1 MKIPKTVLR
10 LLACLCIIACLL
22 PSMCIAA
29 KAAESGASITATLVD
44 HSEQKGSKKTFDVIA
59 RDSAGKKIACTVTLN
74 ETEIPYNWDDANKTS
89 YTLLF
94 TQEGDNV
101 IVVTAGDASKTY
113 HIIYQKAKSGDPI
126 GYATW
131 SIEATTIGYGFIIE
145 PMRVPIYEGEN
156 AAQMLDRILTENGF
170 SYSYTGNLTG
180 GFYISALGPGG
191 VFTHGS
197 SVPFGGGAAFNPPE
211 KLTESSVPAVLMN
224 VLTKEGTSLDTG
236 WGNSRKGPNLG
247 EFDYTYM
254 SGWMYEVNNI
264 FPNVGFADSYLSDG
278 DVLRTCFTLY
288 GYGADLGG
296 GYSMGGGDTT
306 DFYKVADKDTLYR
319 GIGLINSD
327 KQKADL
333 LKDSALKSA
342 YDQANK
348 LAVQL
353 DAPQDAVT
361 TAADALDAA
370 SAAAIAARDKAAVD
384 AVDTKIA
391 AIGTVTLSSES
402 AITDARTAYNGL
414 SAELQA
420 KVARYDTLT
429 VAEKALHDLKT
440 VPVTAK
446 DLTTD
451 VVIILDPTAIPT
463 DTSVAIQQVASEHH
477 LRSFT
482 DNALASF
489 NGRYVAY
496 EIQLTRDGMTVEPN
510 GSLTVRFPV
519 PAGFDTSAIEVV
531 KVLEDGSLKRY
542 DCIVKDGYASFEAD
556 SFSIYALVQAESA
569 AQSIQKT
576 APDTGDAFTAYTGIV
591 MALSFL
597 GIIDQI
603 RRKRYQ

>member
-1 MKIPKTVLR
+1 VDAVDTK
-10 LLACLCIIACLL
+10 
-22 PSMCIAA
+22 IAA
-29 KAAESGASITATLVD
+29 IG
-44 HSEQKGSKKTFDVIA
+44 
-59 RDSAGKKIACTVTLN
+59 TVTLSS
-74 ETEIPYNWDDANKTS
+74 ESAITDARTAYNG
-89 YTLLF
+89 L
-94 TQEGDNV
+94 
-101 IVVTAGDASKTY
+101 
-113 HIIYQKAKSGDPI
+113 
-126 GYATW
+126 
-131 SIEATTIGYGFIIE
+131 
-145 PMRVPIYEGEN
+145 
-156 AAQMLDRILTENGF
+156 
-170 SYSYTGNLTG
+170 
-180 GFYISALGPGG
+180 SAELQ
-191 VFTHGS
+191 
-197 SVPFGGGAAFNPPE
+197 A
-211 KLTESSVPAVLMN
+211 
-224 VLTKEGTSLDTG
+224 
-236 WGNSRKGPNLG
+236 
-247 EFDYTYM
+247 
-254 SGWMYEVNNI
+254 
-264 FPNVGFADSYLSDG
+264 
-278 DVLRTCFTLY
+278 
-288 GYGADLGG
+288 
-296 GYSMGGGDTT
+296 
-306 DFYKVADKDTLYR
+306 KVAHYDTLTAAEKMLQQLKTDKAAVDAVDTKIAA
-319 GIGLINSD
+319 IGTVTLSSE
-327 KQKADL
+327 
-333 LKDSALKSA
+333 SAITDARTA
-342 YDQANK
+342 YDGLSAELQAK
-348 LAVQL
+348 VTHYDTLTMAKKMLQQL
-353 DAPQDAVT
+353 KA
-361 TAADALDAA
+361 
-370 SAAAIAARDKAAVD
+370 DKAAVD

-531 KVLEDGSLKRY
+531 KVLEDGSLKKY

>member
-1 MKIPKTVLR
+1 
-10 LLACLCIIACLL
+10 

-197 SVPFGGGAAFNPPE
+197 SAPFGGGAAFNPLE

-402 AITDARTAYNGL
+402 AITDARTVYNGL

-420 KVARYDTLT
+420 KVAHYDTLT